1 METAVLKARP
11 EEFLVVEASILSRHS
26 NQIDAPFT
34 YARLRK
40 SGITTF
46 EAVKLIAR
54 HFNIAENQI
63 LYAGLKDED
72 GLTEQTIALAAKAD
86 QSAIDSFNLRH
97 ASNRQHFAE
106 LRHDGMGHEP
116 LKIGRLNGNNFR
128 LVVRNLSSSFVE
140 RITVGGTY
148 VIYFLNYYD
157 VQRFGVP
164 TGPKTTH
171 LIGEALLHGDFKRAM
186 GYLKEAKTPE
196 SAQALQFSGDPQDFF
211 GSLEPRVIAFFK
223 SSYSSHLWN
232 TRLAN
237 LVEQCCGTEV
247 YRHDCEDIPFIFS
260 RKQETIISVLNKHRT
275 LEHIRYHG
283 DSSTNG
289 TPGFRST
296 VVQTQ
301 IICNSVAAD
310 EMSPRAYKCDL
321 AFFLP
326 SGTYATMCIKQFVN
340 LLDIIGSS

>member
-11 EEFLVVEASILSRHS
+11 EEFLVVEASVLSGRS
-26 NQIDAPFT
+26 SLIDAPFT

-40 SGITTF
+40 SGFTTF
-46 EAVKLIAR
+46 EAVRLIAR
-54 HFNIAENQI
+54 HFDIAEKQI

-72 GLTEQTIALAAKAD
+72 GLTEQIVAIAAKAD
-86 QSAIDSFNLRH
+86 QSEIDRFNHLH
-97 ASNRQHFAE
+97 ASNGQRFAE
-106 LRHDGMGHEP
+106 LRHDGMGYEP

-128 LVVRNLSSSFVE
+128 LIVRNLSSSFIE
-140 RITVGGTY
+140 QIAVGGSY

-171 LIGEALLHGDFKRAM
+171 LIGEALLNSDFKRAM
-186 GYLKEAKTPE
+186 DFLKEAKTPE
-196 SAQALQFSGDPQDFF
+196 SIQALEFKGNPQDFF
-211 GSLEPRVIAFFK
+211 GSLEPRVVAFFK
-223 SSYSSHLWN
+223 SSYSSYLWN
-232 TRLAN
+232 TKLAN
-237 LVEQCCGTEV
+237 LVEQYCGTEV
-247 YRHDCEDIPFIFS
+247 YRHNCEGVPFVFS
-260 RKQETIISVLNKHRT
+260 RRQESIISVLSRHRAV
-275 LEHIRYHG
+275 EHIRYHG

-296 VVQTQ
+296 IVQTQ

-310 EMSPRAYKCDL
+310 EMYPRAYKCDL

-340 LLDIIGSS
+340 LLDIGSS